1 MKIFSSR
8 RLVTGALALICA
20 GSLSILPAHAA
31 SGTRQFIE
39 NFGNKLVAIVN
50 SPIPLQEKKSRVLPL
65 IQQDVDIDAIGR
77 YCLGRYW
84 KLATPA
90 QQKQYLALFHEV
102 LVNAITDK
110 LGDYRGVSFTI
121 GAISKSGEDD
131 SVEAVLM
138 RPQQPPAT
146 MQWIVGYASGS
157 PKVVDVIGEG
167 ASLRLTQRQD
177 YSSYIA
183 RNGGNVEALLNALKR
198 QIAHHTA
205 AATGNN

>member
-1 MKIFSSR
+1 MTFLSGR
-8 RLVTGALALICA
+8 RFLLGAFAMVCA

-31 SGTRQFIE
+31 QNTRLFIQD
-39 NFGNKLVAIVN
+39 FGNKLVAIVN
-50 SPIPLQEKKSRVLPL
+50 SPVSLSEKKERVMPL
-65 IQQDVDIDAIGR
+65 IQQNVDIDGIGR

-84 KLATPA
+84 KAATPA
-90 QQKQYLALFHEV
+90 QQKEYLGLFHQV

-121 GAISKSGEDD
+121 GNVTKSGEDD
-131 SVEAVLM
+131 AVEATLL

-146 MQWIVGYASGS
+146 MQWIVNNSS
-157 PKVVDVIGEG
+157 KVVDVIGEG

-183 RNGGNVEALLNALKR
+183 RNGGSVDALIGALKR
-198 QIAHHTA
+198 QIAHHTI
-205 AATGNN
+205 AATQQ

>member
-1 MKIFSSR
+1 MKFFSGR
-8 RLVTGALALICA
+8 RLVLGSLALLCA
-20 GSLSILPAHAA
+20 GGLSIMPAHAA
-31 SGTRQFIE
+31 QNTKQFIE
-39 NFGNKLVAIVN
+39 GFGKQLVAIVN
-50 SPIPLQEKKSRVLPL
+50 SPVSLPEKKEKVMPL
-65 IQQDVDIDAIGR
+65 IQKNVDIDAIGR

-90 QQKQYLALFHEV
+90 QQKEYLELFHQV

-121 GAISKSGEDD
+121 GSVTKSGEDEA
-131 SVEAVLM
+131 VEATLL

-146 MQWIVGYASGS
+146 MQWIVNSATGS
-157 PKVVDVIGEG
+157 EKVVDVIGEG

-183 RNGGNVEALLNALKR
+183 RNGGSVDALISALKR

-205 AATGNN
+205 AATQN